1 MTAEAHE
8 SLAGRGDPALPTNVR
23 LLALGTAVL
32 FLAYSASLLFVER
45 PEEGADVLW
54 DGVVYSAWMLMG
66 IAIVIWR
73 GRASA
78 TVGLGWYLF
87 AAYLALNLGADLIF
101 MYVDSSSG
109 AALAISDFVYLSA
122 YLFLGGGLVILSQRG
137 RTVSPAARIDGLILG
152 LTASAVFLLFY
163 LSKDPID
170 PRMAGME
177 SPALLYPVLDVVF
190 LMIILAG
197 LAPLHFRPTPAT
209 WGIVISIIA
218 VAVGDFIYFS
228 QVTADSYVGGTPL
241 ELTWAISNAAIITA
255 ALLPNPHN
263 YRPRLSRRWTVF
275 TPAAVSLV
283 AVGLLAWTLVTSGP
297 LLVSALALG
306 ALALASVRLIL
317 TMADLRRAGE
327 GYEQARQDYLTG
339 LMNRRGFSELAATW
353 LATVGQDVGANGS
366 APPGGLV
373 LIGVARVREVVDSLG
388 REAGDELLRAIAQ
401 RLQHVVAPFPLARLE
416 GSEFAVLVTSSAR
429 VDDVAEA
436 AVAALDAPVELSRL
450 SFRVITCVGVARPT
464 AQMTNLDSCLR
475 AADVAL
481 TQARHRGQ
489 GIVEFDPTDDPAD
502 DNTLSL
508 MAELHS
514 GLNQDELV
522 MVFQP
527 LVRVRDR
534 RVTGAEAL
542 VRWHHPTRGLIFPDQ
557 FIGAAEQAGLIGRVT
572 QSVLRQSC
580 AVLRDWLD
588 SGLDLWMSVNISG
601 IDLMDENLPSMVTEV
616 LAAQGLPADRL
627 VLEITETAIGTDPER
642 GLRTVAALR
651 ALGVRIAIDDFGVD
665 YSSLAQ
671 LMDTPVDEIKLDGR
685 FLRTTDT
692 AKREAAV
699 SATHHL
705 ASAMGATMV
714 AEGVEDAADFE
725 LLGRHGCELAQGYYF
740 TKPLSAD
747 AFADFCRKS

>member
-1 MTAEAHE
+1 MTAEPPGATAE
-8 SLAGRGDPALPTNVR
+8 RVAQALPTPVR
-23 LLALGTAVL
+23 LLAAATAIL
-32 FLAYSASLLFVER
+32 FLAYGASLVLVQR
-45 PEEGADVLW
+45 PADGADALW

-66 IAIVIWR
+66 IAMVIWR
-73 GRASA
+73 GRVSA

-87 AAYLALNLGADLIF
+87 AAYLALNLSADMLF
-101 MYVDSSSG
+101 MYVDSSGGG
-109 AALAISDFVYLSA
+109 ALLVSDFVYLTS

-152 LTASAVFLLFY
+152 LTAAAVFLLFY
-163 LSKDPID
+163 LSQDPVD
-170 PRMAGME
+170 PRIAGMD

-190 LMIILAG
+190 LMIVLAG
-197 LAPLHFRPTPAT
+197 LAPLHFRTTPAT
-209 WGIVISIIA
+209 WAVVISI
-218 VAVGDFIYFS
+218 VAMGVGDVVYFS
-228 QVTADSYVGGTPL
+228 QISNDSYLAGTPL

-255 ALLPNPHN
+255 ALLPNAYN

-275 TPAAVSLV
+275 TPAAVSMV
-283 AVGLLAWTLVTSGP
+283 AVGLLAWTLLTSGP
-297 LLVSALALG
+297 LIVSALALG

-353 LATVGQDVGANGS
+353 LMAVGHDQRPNGG
-366 APPGGLV
+366 PPGGLV
-373 LIGVARVREVVDSLG
+373 LIGVSRVREVVDSLG
-388 REAGDELLRAIAQ
+388 REAGDELLRAIAE
-401 RLQHVVAPFPLARLE
+401 RLGPVVAPFPLARLD

-436 AVAALDAPVELSRL
+436 AVAALDAPLQLSRL

-464 AQMTNLDSCLR
+464 QQMTDLDACLR

-481 TQARHRGQ
+481 TQARHRGH
-489 GIVEFDPTDDPAD
+489 GIVEFDPANDPAD
-502 DNTLSL
+502 DDTLGL

-514 GLNQDELV
+514 GLATGELV
-522 MVFQP
+522 MAFQP
-527 LVRVRDR
+527 LVQVRDG

-542 VRWHHPTRGLIFPDQ
+542 VRWQHPTRGLLFPDQ
-557 FIGAAEQAGLIGRVT
+557 FICAAEQAGLIGRVT
-572 QSVLRQSC
+572 QTVLGQSC
-580 AVLRDWLD
+580 AVLRSWLD
-588 SGLDLWMSVNISG
+588 AGLDLTMSVNISG
-601 IDLMDENLPSMVTEV
+601 IDLMDENLPGMVTDA
-616 LAAQGLPADRL
+616 LAAHGLPAQRL

-642 GLRTVAALR
+642 GLRTVTALR
-651 ALGVRIAIDDFGVD
+651 DLGIRIAIDDFGVD

-685 FLRTTDT
+685 FLRTADA

-699 SATHHL
+699 IATHHL
-705 ASAMGATMV
+705 ASAMGAVMV

-725 LLGRHGCELAQGYYF
+725 LLRRHGCELAQGYYF
-740 TKPLSAD
+740 TKPLPAE
-747 AFADFCRKS
+747 AFADFCRHT